1 MTIVY
6 LIVMVG
12 GDHSLPNGDDCVIVG
27 GDHSIPDSDDC
38 DSGR

>member
-12 GDHSLPNGDDCVIVG
+12 GDHSLPNGYDCVIVG
-27 GDHSIPDSDDC
+27 GDHSIPDSDG
-38 DSGR
+38 GR

>member
-27 GDHSIPDSDDC
+27 GDHSIPDSDG
-38 DSGR
+38 GR

>member
-27 GDHSIPDSDDC
+27 GDHSIPNSDG
-38 DSGR
+38 GR